1 MMAHTRFGIVPA
13 LVLAGV
19 VVGIGP
25 SIRPAEGAEARAVT
39 ERVFPLQAGGELT
52 IESQNGRITVE
63 AWNRPQARVQITR
76 IVRANEEKRAQE
88 LLKEVQADVS
98 VLPERISIKSRYP
111 KRTENV
117 GIWDVLGQRV
127 TSMNIHYY
135 VQVPI
140 DTDLILQTSNGDLQI
155 KGTSG
160 DIDGQTVN
168 GGIEVR
174 SVSGPVEVSTTNGNI
189 RLASVG
195 GEMHAETTN
204 GDVAAELMQ
213 VGKEVELTTTNG
225 DVKVFLP
232 GAAKAEIDASTTNGR
247 VRVGY
252 PIQREGGST
261 ARTLHGRIGGGGGA
275 TLLLRTTNGNIVVD
289 RSDHAKGD

>member
-19 VVGIGP
+19 VVGIGS

>member
-1 MMAHTRFGIVPA
+1 MMAHMRLGIVPA

-19 VVGIGP
+19 VMGIGP
-25 SIRPAEGAEARAVT
+25 TTSTAEGAEARAVT
-39 ERVFPLQAGGELT
+39 ERVFPLKPGGELV

-63 AWNRPQARVQITR
+63 AWNRPDARVQITR
-76 IVRANEEKRAQE
+76 IVRANDEKRAQE
-88 LLKEVQADVS
+88 ILKDVQADVS
-98 VLPERISIKSRYP
+98 VSPQHIGIKSRYP
-111 KRTENV
+111 KRTETV

-140 DTDLILQTSNGDLQI
+140 DTDLTLETSNGDLQV
-155 KGTSG
+155 KGISG

-195 GEMHAETTN
+195 GEMRAETTN
-204 GDVAAELMQ
+204 GDVAAELTQ

-225 DVKVFLP
+225 DVKVYLP
-232 GAAKAEIDASTTNGR
+232 SAVNAEVDASTTNGR

-252 PIQREGGST
+252 PIQRAGGST
-261 ARTLHGRIGGGGGA
+261 ARTLHGRIGGGGV

-289 RSDHAKGD
+289 KAGSAKGD